1 MTPLATRTSSADFQ
15 AGSERAWVSRPM
27 RSGPSTPTDERYSQM
42 AWVVARMWASLNAV
56 LRLDPRC
63 PDVPNTTISSG
74 FVASGIRS

>member
-1 MTPLATRTSSADFQ
+1 MGVPPDE
-15 AGSERAWVSRPM
+15 ERAVDAL
-27 RSGPSTPTDERYSQM
+27 TDARYSQM

-63 PDVPNTTISSG
+63 PEVPNATIWSG